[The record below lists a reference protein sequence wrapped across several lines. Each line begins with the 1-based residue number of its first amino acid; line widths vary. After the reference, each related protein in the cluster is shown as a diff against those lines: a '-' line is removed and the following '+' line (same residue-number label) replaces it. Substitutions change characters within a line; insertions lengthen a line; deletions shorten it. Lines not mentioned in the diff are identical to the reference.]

1 MSRLSGNGETVRA
14 VIFDFDGVIADSE
27 SLHLR
32 AFQRTLSP
40 LGLELSAED
49 YYSRYLA
56 FDDRTFFGEFLRD
69 SGRPA
74 GEDAVAEL
82 VERKAVFFEESSGRD
97 VRIFP
102 GVEEFLSLV
111 SGKYLTAI
119 GSGAF
124 RSEIEVILERKGL
137 SDFFGFV
144 VGAEDTRDS
153 KPSPEVYLRCLDRLK
168 SGFDA
173 TLSAARCVVF
183 EDSPHGV
190 LAARRAGMKC
200 VGITNSCGAEK
211 LAGADRVIGSFFEI
225 MDGFPGSL

>member
-1 MSRLSGNGETVRA
+1 MAGLSEKGETIRA
-14 VIFDFDGVIADSE
+14 VVFDFDGVIADSE

-32 AFQRTLSP
+32 AFRETAGT
-40 LGLELSAED
+40 LGLALSAED

-69 SGRPA
+69 NGRPA
-74 GEDAVAEL
+74 GGDVVAEL
-82 VERKAVFFEESSGRD
+82 VERKAAFFEESAGEGIG
-97 VRIFP
+97 IFP
-102 GVEEFLSLV
+102 GVEEFLALV

-124 RSEIEVILERKGL
+124 RSEIEVVLERKGL

-144 VGAEDTRDS
+144 VGAEDTRRS
-153 KPSPEVYLRCLDRLK
+153 KPSPEVYLRCLDGLRD
-168 SGFDA
+168 GFDP
-173 TLSAARCVVF
+173 TLRASRCVVF

-200 VGITNSCGAEK
+200 VGITNSCDAGK

-225 MDGFPGSL
+225 MDGFPGNL

>member
-1 MSRLSGNGETVRA
+1 MPGLSGNEETIRA
-14 VIFDFDGVIADSE
+14 VIFDFDGVVADSE

-32 AFQRTLSP
+32 AFQETVKP
-40 LGLELSAED
+40 LGLALSPED

-69 SGRPA
+69 NGRPA
-74 GEDAVAEL
+74 GDDSVAEL
-82 VERKAVFFEESSGRD
+82 VERKAVFFEESAGEG
-97 VRIFP
+97 VGIFP
-102 GVEEFLSLV
+102 GVEEFLALV

-124 RSEIEVILERKGL
+124 RSEIEVILEQKGL

-144 VGAEDTRDS
+144 VGAEDTRHS
-153 KPSPEVYLRCLDRLK
+153 KPSPEVYLRCLDRFK

-173 TLSAARCVVF
+173 TLRASRCVVF

-190 LAARRAGMKC
+190 LAAKRAGMKC
-200 VGITNSCGAEK
+200 VGITNSCGAEN
-211 LAGADRVIGSFFEI
+211 LAGADRVVGSFFEI
-225 MDGFPGSL
+225 MDGFPGNL

>member
-1 MSRLSGNGETVRA
+1 MSRLSGNGERIRA

>member
-1 MSRLSGNGETVRA
+1 MSRLSGNGETIRA

-153 KPSPEVYLRCLDRLK
+153 KPSPEVYLRCLDRLR

>member
-1 MSRLSGNGETVRA
+1 MANLSGNEERIKA

-32 AFQRTLSP
+32 AFQRTVEP
-40 LGLELSAED
+40 LGLRLSAGD

-56 FDDRTFFGEFLRD
+56 FDDRTFFAEFLRD
-69 SGRPA
+69 NGRAA
-74 GEDAVAEL
+74 GGDAVAEL
-82 VERKAVFFEESSGRD
+82 VERKAVFFEESAGED
-97 VRIFP
+97 IRIFP
-102 GVEEFLSLV
+102 GVEEFLGLV
-111 SGKYLTAI
+111 SGKYPAAI

-153 KPSPEVYLRCLDRLK
+153 KPSPEVYIRCLAMLR

-173 TLSAARCVVF
+173 TVSASRCVVF

-190 LAARRAGMKC
+190 LAAKRAGMKC
-200 VGITNSCGAEK
+200 VGITNSCPGEK
-211 LAGADRVIGSFFEI
+211 LAGADRVIGSFFDI
-225 MDGFPGSL
+225 MDDFPGSL

>member
-1 MSRLSGNGETVRA
+1 M
-14 VIFDFDGVIADSE
+14 IFDFDGVIADSE